1 MTTDIVTNDNEWL
14 QFLEFVRRK
23 YGENSSEYIRI
34 NHYANKNN
42 KSVAQYYHS
51 LYGNIIPST
60 ASDVRLKELLKDD
73 KFISLLNLDD
83 PQKVTKFTEIYN
95 DTDYLMKSLN
105 TKQENVY
112 IKCNPV
118 DDNGVSVEGSNNM
131 YGPNLSSLN
140 SMLTDGGQSFS
151 PATLFNNV
159 GLQVFIAIIFVA
171 ASYGVGYLLFAK
183 IPNYMIERKKIKLAK

>member
-1 MTTDIVTNDNEWL
+1 MTTDIETNNNEWL

-42 KSVAQYYHS
+42 RSVAQYYNS

-83 PQKVTKFTEIYN
+83 PLQVTKFTEIYN

-183 IPNYMIERKKIKLAK
+183 IPNYMIERKKNKIG

>member
-60 ASDVRLKELLKDD
+60 ASDVRLKQLLKDD
-73 KFISLLNLDD
+73 TFISLLNLDD
-83 PQKVTKFTEIYN
+83 PQEVTKFTEIYN

-105 TKQENVY
+105 TKQENIY

-159 GLQVFIAIIFVA
+159 GLQVFIALIFVA
-171 ASYGVGYLLFAK
+171 VSYGVGYMLFAK
-183 IPNYMIERKKIKLAK
+183 IPNYIIEKKKLAK